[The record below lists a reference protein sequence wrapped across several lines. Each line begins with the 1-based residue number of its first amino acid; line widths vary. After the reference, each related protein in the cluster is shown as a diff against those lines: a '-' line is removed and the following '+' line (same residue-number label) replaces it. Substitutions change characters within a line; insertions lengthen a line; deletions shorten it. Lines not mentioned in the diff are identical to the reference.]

1 MYRLK
6 NKLLL
11 ATFLLLCSPACFAES
26 ADRNKPIHLEAD
38 QVMMDDAQQ
47 ISTFTGNVRLTQGTL
62 LLSGD
67 KIVVVEDKDGFKHAT
82 AYGNTAEFRQ
92 KREGLNE
99 YVEGYGKRI
108 EYDTRTDTLNF
119 HEKARLK
126 RNLDEVSGDHITYSA
141 KTEVFRVD
149 SSEAGSGN
157 VPPQRVRAVLQP
169 KSKEAKTSPAAP
181 DILPITPSKNLTPT
195 E

>member
-1 MYRLK
+1 
-6 NKLLL
+6 
-11 ATFLLLCSPACFAES
+11 
-26 ADRNKPIHLEAD
+26 
-38 QVMMDDAQQ
+38 
-47 ISTFTGNVRLTQGTL
+47 
-62 LLSGD
+62 
-67 KIVVVEDKDGFKHAT
+67 
-82 AYGNTAEFRQ
+82 
-92 KREGLNE
+92 
-99 YVEGYGKRI
+99 
-108 EYDTRTDTLNF
+108 LNF